1 MIYNDVDLYECKFF
15 TLNKNYKIEFT
26 KGEFRGK
33 TPDDFNTVHELQ
45 RGVTYCFWIL
55 NKKDNPLVSK
65 YMASAFMKEL
75 MPKLLQ
81 LESKLKNKV
90 INRQQELAEETEEA
104 TKTVGIRYGKID

>member
-1 MIYNDVDLYECKFF
+1 MTYNDIDIYECKFF
-15 TLNKNYKIEFT
+15 TINKKYKIEFT

-55 NKKDNPLVSK
+55 NKTENPLVSK

-75 MPKLLQ
+75 LPKLLG
-81 LESKLKNKV
+81 LEKKLKERVVYVQAKLEEDTEKSTKV
-90 INRQQELAEETEEA
+90 VG
-104 TKTVGIRYGKID
+104 TKYGK

>member
-1 MIYNDVDLYECKFF
+1 MTYNDVDIYECKFF
-15 TLNKNYKIEFT
+15 TLNKNQKIEFT

-65 YMASAFMKEL
+65 YMAAAFMKEL

-81 LESKLKNKV
+81 LEYKLKEKV
-90 INRQQELAEETEEA
+90 IKRQQDLAEETEA
-104 TKTVGIRYGKID
+104 STKVIGMKYGEVK